1 MIDTIVMI
9 RDILSKIWHFH
20 NNNISK
26 KQGEYFKVWMNE
38 FMFSNLNESYNKKEI
53 GNIDSNVFY
62 QVGNSLIHFSSI
74 PNIPNISNVGI
85 FISSDSKSEF
95 CNRYPNETA
104 GREIIVLPSKILL
117 PIFLKASIST
127 IEKMAEQD
135 DKYKNTM
142 LWIAGRLEKESGFI
156 INPDFRD
163 DILNFTNKHSNKT
176 VEEK

>member
-95 CNRYPNETA
+95 YNRHPNETA
-104 GREIIVLPSKILL
+104 GREIIVLSSKILL
-117 PIFLKASIST
+117 PIF
-127 IEKMAEQD
+127 
-135 DKYKNTM
+135 
-142 LWIAGRLEKESGFI
+142 
-156 INPDFRD
+156 
-163 DILNFTNKHSNKT
+163 
-176 VEEK
+176 